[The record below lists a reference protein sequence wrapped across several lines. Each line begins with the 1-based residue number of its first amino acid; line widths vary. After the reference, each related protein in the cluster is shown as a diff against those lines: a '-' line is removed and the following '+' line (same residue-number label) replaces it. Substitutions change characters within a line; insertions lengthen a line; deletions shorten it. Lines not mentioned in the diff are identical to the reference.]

1 MPEVLFAAEDLTL
14 TIGRQI
20 LFDHTDFAISSG
32 EKVALVGRNGCG
44 KSTLMRII
52 AGSESPSENSR
63 LTRMRDLRCAI
74 LPQEFTLDDR
84 HSIAENV
91 RSGLQFIYQMLK
103 RYDELPVNSNEHMEI
118 EHFLTLHDLW
128 QPEVKLQVILDKLRL
143 SDIAEKSC
151 ASLSGGEKRRVALAR
166 AIISSPDLLL
176 LDEPT
181 NHLDIE
187 TVEWV
192 EDFINSEVTTALFV
206 THDRCFLDRIATRV
220 VELDHGKFYS
230 YNGSYADFLSG
241 KAERE
246 EKEDIFEAKRQSF
259 LRSEIDWVRRS
270 PKARL
275 KRNQGRMKRFEEISA
290 IAKPL
295 RDADMELLIPYPP
308 RLGNKTVTLKN
319 VTKSFGSRQII
330 RDFSFEFAPGSRIGL
345 VGPNG
350 IGKSTLIKIIT
361 GELPPDSGSC
371 EVATTVQFNLIDQ
384 TRMVLDESKTVAEE
398 ISEGLEHVY
407 LGTEKVTVWTYLKR
421 FLFEDE
427 RIKTQ
432 IKYLSGGEKARLAL
446 AKILK
451 RGGNFLILDEPT
463 NDLDLS
469 SLRILEEALA
479 VYPGCVLT
487 VSHDRYFLN
496 RVCDG
501 ILSFSGGGELLYT
514 PGDYDYAREK
524 LREKSSASGKDVP
537 VRKNP
542 PPQPVKA
549 KPKKLSYKEQKELDG
564 MEEAIMAA
572 EEHVSNLE
580 NIFSDPDFYA
590 KYGTKT
596 AELQDELESAKAHC
610 AKLYDRWEE
619 LLDLASQLREN

>member
-1 MPEVLFAAEDLTL
+1 M
-14 TIGRQI
+14 
-20 LFDHTDFAISSG
+20 
-32 EKVALVGRNGCG
+32 
-44 KSTLMRII
+44 
-52 AGSESPSENSR
+52 
-63 LTRMRDLRCAI
+63 
-74 LPQEFTLDDR
+74 
-84 HSIAENV
+84 
-91 RSGLQFIYQMLK
+91 
-103 RYDELPVNSNEHMEI
+103 
-118 EHFLTLHDLW
+118 
-128 QPEVKLQVILDKLRL
+128 
-143 SDIAEKSC
+143 
-151 ASLSGGEKRRVALAR
+151 
-166 AIISSPDLLL
+166 
-176 LDEPT
+176 
-181 NHLDIE
+181 
-187 TVEWV
+187 
-192 EDFINSEVTTALFV
+192 
-206 THDRCFLDRIATRV
+206 
-220 VELDHGKFYS
+220 
-230 YNGSYADFLSG
+230 
-241 KAERE
+241 
-246 EKEDIFEAKRQSF
+246 
-259 LRSEIDWVRRS
+259 
-270 PKARL
+270 
-275 KRNQGRMKRFEEISA
+275 
-290 IAKPL
+290 
-295 RDADMELLIPYPP
+295 IPYPP

-610 AKLYDRWEE
+610 AKLYDRWDE